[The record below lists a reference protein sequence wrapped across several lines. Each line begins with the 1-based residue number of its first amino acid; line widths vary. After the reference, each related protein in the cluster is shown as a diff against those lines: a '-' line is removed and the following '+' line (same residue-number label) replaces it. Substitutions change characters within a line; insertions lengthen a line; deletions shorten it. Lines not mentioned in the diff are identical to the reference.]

1 MALARIG
8 LFGGS
13 FDPVHL
19 AHLALARCAVD
30 QLKLDRLLWVPAGK
44 PWQKPGVTEAAH
56 RLAMVRLMVEG
67 EPSFAV
73 DERELKREGAS
84 YTVDTVEELLAA
96 HPGAELFLVIG
107 QDQYAR
113 LPTWHRWQDLL
124 RQVTLAVAARA
135 DEEVHAAA
143 EVAAV
148 SGKVQRLA
156 MPAMHVSS
164 TEVREKVSRGEDIR
178 PLVGDAVAQY
188 ISRHRLYNKVMN
200 GHS

>member
-1 MALARIG
+1 MALERIG

-19 AHLALARCAVD
+19 AHLALAQCAVD
-30 QLKLDRLLWVPAGK
+30 QLELDRLLWVPAGH

-56 RLAMVRLMVEG
+56 RLAMVQLMVEG
-67 EPSFAV
+67 APAFAV

-84 YTVDTVEELLAA
+84 YTVDTAEELRAA
-96 HPGAELFLVIG
+96 NPGAELFLIIG

-113 LPTWHRWQDLL
+113 LPTWHRWQDLV

-135 DEEVHAAA
+135 EEEVHAAA

-148 SGKVQRLA
+148 SQKVQRLA

-178 PLVGDAVAQY
+178 PLVGNAVAQY